1 MGCLPSYNPEYQ
13 ARTRMSQSARDL
25 AAALKKLGGVYDL
38 NTKNNESGRENST
51 QGAPE
56 SGGIGTGGALTVVEE
71 VAEFEVSLK
80 KRKKQDMVI
89 SKFGNMNVD
98 AIVERSPG
106 ASGSGKDGFNPVA
119 NIDRNFAGF
128 LSELPTEAE
137 WSEMGRQGAT
147 TVMDE
152 VVGVQLGVRIAG
164 AANLVRKEL
173 KELEALR
180 NSSALIREKDDAIQK
195 IQDKFNSL
203 RTSVGSRIEGMK
215 ESLKVAEESRKT
227 VEARAGELTEELVGV
242 RAELQ
247 SRKSEKKI
255 IDEFRKS
262 SKYSEELADAAAAKI
277 QRCWVVA
284 ERHKK
289 TDPRDNF
296 DTFSD
301 LYVAAEETVANGG
314 GEPEPY
320 TGSASAVPDDDDA

>member
-25 AAALKKLGGVYDL
+25 TAALKKLGGVYDL
-38 NTKNNESGRENST
+38 NTKNNESGGENIT
-51 QGAPE
+51 RGAPE

-71 VAEFEVSLK
+71 VGEGQVSLK
-80 KRKKQDMVI
+80 KRKKKDMVT

-98 AIVERSPG
+98 VVVERSPG
-106 ASGSGKDGFNPVA
+106 ASGFGKDGFNPVA
-119 NIDRNFAGF
+119 SIDRNFAGF
-128 LSELPTEAE
+128 MSELPTEAE

-147 TVMDE
+147 TVINE
-152 VVGVQLGVRIAG
+152 VVGVYGQ
-164 AANLVRKEL
+164 L
-173 KELEALR
+173 KELEVLR
-180 NSSALIREKDDAIQK
+180 NFGAFMREKDDSIQK
-195 IQDKFNSL
+195 LQDKFNSL
-203 RTSVGSRIEGMK
+203 RTSAGSRIEGMK
-215 ESLKVAEESRKT
+215 ESLKVAEEGRKT
-227 VEARAGELTEELVGV
+227 AESRASELTQELVGV

-262 SKYSEELADAAAAKI
+262 SKYSEELADVAAAKI

-284 ERHKK
+284 ERHIK
-289 TDPRDNF
+289 TDPRANF
-296 DTFSD
+296 DTFCD

-320 TGSASAVPDDDDA
+320 TRSASAVPDDDA